1 MTDRNIYKEM
11 LLDLEVG
18 RLEFDGRELAVYRD
32 LNDPLFL
39 VNDIGELLGY
49 QIDHEY
55 PRKMLE
61 NRCEVDEVVNT
72 LEGLPGPFV
81 TETGL
86 YNIFSQEHGPLGRKW
101 RRVVHDEIVKT
112 RRQRGL
118 DIIAKFDEWDHAL
131 DDLYFDEETGILMR
145 SVTVAGGD
153 VEQVPFKMED
163 LDTSTLY

>member
-1 MTDRNIYKEM
+1 MSQIKR
-11 LLDLEVG
+11 LLEELEVG
-18 RLEFDGRELAVYRD
+18 RLEFDGRELVVYRD

-39 VNDIGELLGY
+39 VNDVADLLGY
-49 QIDHEY
+49 PGTSGRSAWHYVINKCETDEIITSIDG
-55 PRKMLE
+55 
-61 NRCEVDEVVNT
+61 V
-72 LEGLPGPFV
+72 PGPFV

-118 DIIAKFDEWDHAL
+118 DIIKKFDEWDEML
-131 DDLYFDEETGILMR
+131 DTLYFDEETGNLMQ

-153 VEQVPFKMED
+153 VEQVPFVYKED
-163 LDTSTLY
+163 

>member
-1 MTDRNIYKEM
+1 MGRIKEL

-39 VNDIGELLGY
+39 VNDIADLLGY
-49 QIDHEY
+49 PGTSGRSACHYVIN
-55 PRKMLE
+55 K
-61 NRCEVDEVVNT
+61 CELDEIVYN
-72 LEGLPGPFV
+72 LEGVPGPFV
-81 TETGL
+81 TEVGL

-112 RRQRGL
+112 RKQRGM
-118 DIIAKFDEWDHAL
+118 DIIAKFDEWDDML
-131 DDLYFDEETGILMR
+131 DTLYFDEETGILMQ
-145 SVTVAGGD
+145 SITVPGGD

-163 LDTSTLY
+163 